1 MRKEAVEILELGKQA
16 ALVAGEIL
24 MDNFGSAHQVSKKA
38 DGSLVTN
45 VDIEVERRIV
55 SLIRDKFP
63 EHGILT
69 EETPEINAGSE
80 YRWIIDP
87 LDGTHNFVHGIDIFG
102 VSICITHLDKPVVGI
117 VYLPVTKQLYYCEKG
132 SGACLN
138 GKRIRVSK
146 RRLKDACITHSSSFR
161 RDPERM
167 LEGFER
173 VMNSVFNI
181 RMLGCCVTSLSSL
194 AEGKVDANIE
204 YNVKSWDIYGGALI
218 VEEAG
223 GRATDFSGK
232 PWYKSG
238 GPYIASNGLI
248 HDELLKLL
256 SDLK

>member
-1 MRKEAVEILELGKQA
+1 MKEQTVEILELGKQA
-16 ALVAGEIL
+16 ALTAGQIL
-24 MDNFGSAHQVSKKA
+24 MDNFGGVRQVSKKA

-45 VDIEVERRIV
+45 VDIEVERGIV

-69 EETPEINAGSE
+69 EETPEINEGSE

-87 LDGTHNFVHGIDIFG
+87 LDGTHNYLYGIDMFG
-102 VSICITHLDKPVVGI
+102 VSICITHLDKPAVGI
-117 VYLPVTKQLYYCEKG
+117 VYLPAAKQLYCCEKG
-132 SGACLN
+132 SEAYLN

-146 RRLKDACITHSSSFR
+146 RKLKDACITHNSSFR

-167 LEGFER
+167 LEGFGR
-173 VMNSVFNI
+173 VINSVFNI
-181 RMLGCCVTSLSSL
+181 RILGCCVTSLSSV
-194 AEGKVDANIE
+194 AEGKVDADIE
-204 YNVKSWDIYGGALI
+204 YNVKPWDVYGGALL

-223 GRATDFSGK
+223 GRVTDLSGK

-248 HDELLKLL
+248 HDEIQKLL